1 MKLSSLLT
9 VTAVLEA
16 STGVFLL
23 ASPILL
29 ASLLLG
35 VLEGSVPLVLARVA
49 GGALLALGIAC
60 WYAAREPVGPA
71 TRGVVAAMLVYNLAT
86 AMAFAYGGLVYGL
99 SGVLLWPVVVLHLA
113 MAVWCVAC
121 LSRTPRAR

>member
-35 VLEGSVPLVLARVA
+35 VLEGAVPLVLARVA
-49 GGALLALGIAC
+49 GGALLALGTAC
-60 WYAAREPVGPA
+60 WCARRAPVGPA

-86 AMAFAYGGLVYGL
+86 AMAFAYGGLVYRL

>member
-35 VLEGSVPLVLARVA
+35 VLEGAVPLVLARVA

-60 WYAAREPVGPA
+60 GCARREPVGPA

-86 AMAFAYGGLVYGL
+86 AMAFAYGGLVYRL